1 MSNLSLMRAVAVN
14 TNNPIKDFGRET
26 FVDVE
31 LSCPELKPNDIR
43 VRVKAASINPIDLR
57 MCRGA
62 KNPGTVLGW
71 DVAGVVESV
80 GSEASLFKIGD
91 DVFYAGAV
99 NRPGGFSEL
108 HVVDEKM
115 VGKKPKQLSYAQAAA
130 LPLASITCWEALFEK
145 MGIPQRANSDATL
158 LIIGGGGGV
167 GSMAIQLGTK
177 VAGMKVIATA
187 SRDESREQCL
197 AMGASEVIN
206 HKMPLAVQI
215 KDLGMK
221 SVDYI
226 LCLTDPTPIFTD
238 LADIISPQGKICCLV
253 ESSADLPMNALR
265 TKSVGFFWEGVFT
278 KSLFRAKNL
287 ISQHDIL
294 NHLADLVDSGVLK
307 TTLSQEIG
315 LICARNLS
323 KACQKIQASG
333 VVGKI
338 VMNGFD

>member
-1 MSNLSLMRAVAVN
+1 
-14 TNNPIKDFGRET
+14 
-26 FVDVE
+26 
-31 LSCPELKPNDIR
+31 
-43 VRVKAASINPIDLR
+43 
-57 MCRGA
+57 
-62 KNPGTVLGW
+62 
-71 DVAGVVESV
+71 
-80 GSEASLFKIGD
+80 
-91 DVFYAGAV
+91 
-99 NRPGGFSEL
+99 
-108 HVVDEKM
+108 
-115 VGKKPKQLSYAQAAA
+115 
-130 LPLASITCWEALFEK
+130 LFEK

-265 TKSVGFFWEGVFT
+265 TKSVGFFWE
-278 KSLFRAKNL
+278 NL

-294 NHLADLVDSGVLK
+294 NDLADLVDSGVLK